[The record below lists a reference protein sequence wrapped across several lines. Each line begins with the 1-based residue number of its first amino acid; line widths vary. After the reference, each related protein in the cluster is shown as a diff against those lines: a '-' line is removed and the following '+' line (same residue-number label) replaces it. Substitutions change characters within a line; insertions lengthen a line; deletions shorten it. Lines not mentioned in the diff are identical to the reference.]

1 MTVTPVYSIAKIF
14 TAAAVLRCL
23 DPEREIGAVAPVPA
37 RLAGLRV
44 GDLLTH
50 RSGLGDYGAWPEY
63 RRDVAERGDAWSE
76 EVILERVELARP
88 GVFRYSNPGY
98 LLVRRALEEQH
109 GDRFFPVLRRLV
121 LDPLELPAHP
131 FASRADWAH
140 CTVEIPV
147 GVRAYDPRWVY
158 PGTFCADVTDTAA
171 ALARLLSGTLGAE
184 LPTAMCRTHP
194 VDAPGHP
201 LSDPGYGAGLMTSGN
216 PPAIVGHGG
225 GGPGFTLFA
234 AARVDGSAAHGT
246 MEARECDDAPL
257 IRRCL
262 AALR

>member
-14 TAAAVLRCL
+14 AAAAVLRCL

-63 RRDVAERGDAWSE
+63 RRAVAERGDAWSE
-76 EVILERVELARP
+76 QVILERVELARP

-140 CTVEIPV
+140 CTVEIPA

-158 PGTFCADVTDTAA
+158 PAPSAPMSPIRRRRWRGCCRARSAPSSRPPCAAPTRSTRPVTRCPTRDTARA
-171 ALARLLSGTLGAE
+171 
-184 LPTAMCRTHP
+184 
-194 VDAPGHP
+194 
-201 LSDPGYGAGLMTSGN
+201 
-216 PPAIVGHGG
+216 
-225 GGPGFTLFA
+225 
-234 AARVDGSAAHGT
+234 
-246 MEARECDDAPL
+246 
-257 IRRCL
+257 
-262 AALR
+262 